1 MVFTPPQASA
11 SGLRFWLRRCLR
23 SAAPLAV
30 AASLV
35 VAGSAARADDSY
47 WNSGTAAGNF
57 WSTGTNWSNGVPTST
72 TNALTTSSGASIIL
86 GSNAQA
92 KTLFVE
98 GPLGGESQLTAG
110 DLTLSDQLWINVD
123 TGTAGGTILR
133 LYDGGSAP
141 VSVTANNAT
150 LGADPGKQGNI
161 ILDSQSGGNVSLN
174 VTNTLNIG
182 YDGSGSYV
190 YSYPFIPT
198 TSGSVSITAGTIQV
212 SGLSTAGQSDYNY
225 IGTYNSNHSV
235 TATNLNIGI
244 AGDQGGAE
252 NYGGSW
258 NIGNTAIGGLA
269 TSGSNYLTVTD
280 SGTFTNTGAFTVG
293 VNGSNN
299 SVYVGYADGYGT
311 TNGTLLLTG
320 SNDLVIGSGITA
332 DNNQVSVTLASSLSA
347 NGNIVVGIDGT
358 NGTFELRNGSTAT
371 SGGVRLGVNAGADGN
386 QFHVYGGS
394 NFSTNGTVRVGDKG
408 SNSFFNI
415 ASGGTATLTGAGKN
429 FYVGYDKSAQGNAV
443 FVSDAGSTLSVK
455 ATGADV
461 VVSANVTGTTGDSSL
476 NVLAVA
482 DGGVV
487 DANRVL
493 VGNGGQI
500 WGFDGT
506 IKGDTLV
513 GAGGTI
519 APGFSDLGLPLGS
532 LSFLG
537 NVDLSQNGGGTFA
550 VDLGASGTSDFID
563 VSGTFSIAN
572 ATLDVTVGVPDTGLA
587 YIIAHYGTLFGSFA
601 TVNGLPGAS
610 WHVDY
615 NYLGLNEIAI
625 VSDAVSVPEIDPAS
639 FGSAFALLMG
649 ALGLVERRGRR
660 GIGLKTPA

>member
-1 MVFTPPQASA
+1 MIFTPPQAAA
-11 SGLRFWLRRCLR
+11 SGLRFWLRRLVR

-30 AASLV
+30 AASLA

-57 WSTGTNWSNGVPTST
+57 WSTGTNWSNGVPTSA

-174 VTNTLNIG
+174 VANTLNIG

-394 NFSTNGTVRVGDKG
+394 SFSTNGTVRVGDKG
-408 SNSFFNI
+408 SNSFFDI

-443 FVSDAGSTLSVK
+443 FVSDTGSTLSVK

-476 NVLAVA
+476 NVLVVA

>member
-11 SGLRFWLRRCLR
+11 SGLRFWLRRLVR

-30 AASLV
+30 AASLFA
-35 VAGSAARADDSY
+35 AGSAAQADDSY

-86 GSNAQA
+86 GSGAQA
-92 KTLFVE
+92 KTLYVE

-225 IGTYNSNHSV
+225 IGTYNTNHSV

-258 NIGNTAIGGLA
+258 NVGNTALGGLV
-269 TSGSNYLTVTD
+269 TSGSNYLTITD

-320 SNDLVIGSGITA
+320 SNDLVIGSGA
-332 DNNQVSVTLASSLSA
+332 NSHDNSVNVYYAGSTLSA
-347 NGNIVVGIDGT
+347 NGNVVVGLDG
-358 NGTFELRNGSTAT
+358 NNNDFRVSNGSTVS
-371 SGGVRLGVNAGADGN
+371 SGGARLGVNAGSHDNTATLGGYNTTWTMDG
-386 QFHVYGGS
+386 S
-394 NFSTNGTVRVGDKG
+394 VRVGDKG
-408 SNSFFNI
+408 SANTFFVD
-415 ASGGTATLTGAGKN
+415 GGTVTLTGTGKN
-429 FYVGYDKSAQGNAV
+429 FYVGYDKSASNNALV
-443 FVSDAGSTLSVK
+443 VLNSGTLSVK
-455 ATGADV
+455 ATGADL
-461 VVSANVTGTTGDSSL
+461 VVSGNVTGTGANSSG
-476 NVLAVA
+476 NILAIA
-482 DGGVV
+482 GGVV
-487 DANRVL
+487 DANRTL
-493 VGNGGQI
+493 VGDGGQI
-500 WGFDGT
+500 WGFDGS
-506 IKGDTLV
+506 IKGDTIID
-513 GAGGTI
+513 AGGAI
-519 APGFSDLGLPLGS
+519 GPGEFGFTF
-532 LSFLG
+532 LSFTDNL
-537 NVDLSQNGGGTFA
+537 DLSRGGLLNMTTSGTDSSFIDIGGTLT
-550 VDLGASGTSDFID
+550 LGGSSSLLMTME
-563 VSGTFSIAN
+563 TQIA
-572 ATLDVTVGVPDTGLA
+572 GVA
-587 YIIAHYGTLFGSFA
+587 YIIAHYNSLAGEFA
-601 TVNGLPGAS
+601 TVNGLPDAS
-610 WHVDY
+610 WYVDY

-625 VSDAVSVPEIDPAS
+625 VSNVPEIDPSS

-649 ALGLVERRGRR
+649 ALGIVERRTRR
-660 GIGLKTPA
+660 RLGLMSAT

>member
-86 GSNAQA
+86 GSGAQA
-92 KTLFVE
+92 KTLYVE

-190 YSYPFIPT
+190 YSFPFIGT
-198 TSGSVSITAGTIQV
+198 TSGSVSITADTIQV
-212 SGLSTAGQSDYNY
+212 SGLSTAGVNDVNS
-225 IGTYNSNHSV
+225 IGTYNVNHSV
-235 TATNLNIGI
+235 TATNLNLGV
-244 AGDQGGAE
+244 AGKQGGAE
-252 NYGGSW
+252 NFGGTW
-258 NIGNTAIGGLA
+258 NVGNTALGGLV
-269 TSGSNYLTVTD
+269 TSGSNYLTITD

-320 SNDLVIGSGITA
+320 SNDLVIGSGA
-332 DNNQVSVTLASSLSA
+332 NSHDNSVNVYYAGSTLSA
-347 NGNIVVGIDGT
+347 NGNVVVGLDG
-358 NGTFELRNGSTAT
+358 NNNDFRVSNGSTVS
-371 SGGVRLGVNAGADGN
+371 SGGARLGVNAGSHDNTATLGGYNTTWTMDG
-386 QFHVYGGS
+386 S
-394 NFSTNGTVRVGDKG
+394 VRVGDKG
-408 SNSFFNI
+408 SANTFFVD
-415 ASGGTATLTGAGKN
+415 GGTVTLTGTGKN
-429 FYVGYDKSAQGNAV
+429 FYVGYDKSASNNALV
-443 FVSDAGSTLSVK
+443 VLNSGTLSVK
-455 ATGADV
+455 ATGADL
-461 VVSANVTGTTGDSSL
+461 VVSGNVTGTGANSSG
-476 NVLAVA
+476 NILAIA
-482 DGGVV
+482 GGVV
-487 DANRVL
+487 DANRTL
-493 VGNGGQI
+493 VGDGGQI
-500 WGFDGT
+500 WGFDGS
-506 IKGDTLV
+506 IKGDTIID
-513 GAGGTI
+513 AGGAI
-519 APGFSDLGLPLGS
+519 GPGEFGFTF
-532 LSFLG
+532 LSFTDNL
-537 NVDLSQNGGGTFA
+537 DLSRGGLLNMTTSGTDSSFIDIGGTLT
-550 VDLGASGTSDFID
+550 LGGSSSLLMTME
-563 VSGTFSIAN
+563 TQIA
-572 ATLDVTVGVPDTGLA
+572 GVA
-587 YIIAHYGTLFGSFA
+587 YIIAHYNSLAGEFA
-601 TVNGLPGAS
+601 TVNGLPDAS
-610 WHVDY
+610 WYVDY

-625 VSDAVSVPEIDPAS
+625 VSNVPEIDPSS

-649 ALGLVERRGRR
+649 ALGIVERRTRR
-660 GIGLKTPA
+660 RLGLMSAT

>member
-86 GSNAQA
+86 GSGAQA
-92 KTLFVE
+92 KTLYVE

-225 IGTYNSNHSV
+225 IGTYNTNHSV

-320 SNDLVIGSGITA
+320 SNDLVIGSGA
-332 DNNQVSVTLASSLSA
+332 NSHDNSVNVYYAGSTLSA
-347 NGNIVVGIDGT
+347 NGNVVVGLDG
-358 NGTFELRNGSTAT
+358 NNNDFRVSNGSTVS
-371 SGGVRLGVNAGADGN
+371 SGGARLGVNAGSHDNTATLGGYNTTWTMDG
-386 QFHVYGGS
+386 S
-394 NFSTNGTVRVGDKG
+394 VRVGDKG
-408 SNSFFNI
+408 SANTFFVD
-415 ASGGTATLTGAGKN
+415 GGTVTLTGTGKN
-429 FYVGYDKSAQGNAV
+429 FYVGYDKSASNNALV
-443 FVSDAGSTLSVK
+443 VLNSGTLSVK
-455 ATGADV
+455 ATGADL
-461 VVSANVTGTTGDSSL
+461 VVSGNVTGTGANSSG
-476 NVLAVA
+476 NILAIA
-482 DGGVV
+482 GGVV
-487 DANRVL
+487 DANRTL
-493 VGNGGQI
+493 VGDGGQI
-500 WGFDGT
+500 WGFDGS
-506 IKGDTLV
+506 IKGDTIID
-513 GAGGTI
+513 AGGAI
-519 APGFSDLGLPLGS
+519 GPGEFGFTF
-532 LSFLG
+532 LSFTDNL
-537 NVDLSQNGGGTFA
+537 DLSRGGLLNMTTSGTDSSFIDIGGTLT
-550 VDLGASGTSDFID
+550 LGGSSSLLMTME
-563 VSGTFSIAN
+563 TQIA
-572 ATLDVTVGVPDTGLA
+572 GVA
-587 YIIAHYGTLFGSFA
+587 YIIAHYNSLAGEFA
-601 TVNGLPGAS
+601 TVNGLPDAS
-610 WHVDY
+610 WYVDY

-625 VSDAVSVPEIDPAS
+625 VSNVPEIDPSS

-649 ALGLVERRGRR
+649 ALGIVERRTRR
-660 GIGLKTPA
+660 RLGLMSAT

>member
-86 GSNAQA
+86 GSGAQA
-92 KTLFVE
+92 KTLYVE

-320 SNDLVIGSGITA
+320 SNDLVIGSGA
-332 DNNQVSVTLASSLSA
+332 NSHDNSVNVYYAGSTLSA
-347 NGNIVVGIDGT
+347 NGNVVVGLDG
-358 NGTFELRNGSTAT
+358 NNNDFRVSNGSTVS
-371 SGGVRLGVNAGADGN
+371 SGGARLGVNAGSHDNTATLGGYNTTWTMDG
-386 QFHVYGGS
+386 S
-394 NFSTNGTVRVGDKG
+394 VRVGDKG
-408 SNSFFNI
+408 SANTFFVD
-415 ASGGTATLTGAGKN
+415 GGTVTLTGTGKN
-429 FYVGYDKSAQGNAV
+429 FYVGYDKSASNNALV
-443 FVSDAGSTLSVK
+443 VLNSGTLSVK
-455 ATGADV
+455 ATGADL
-461 VVSANVTGTTGDSSL
+461 VVSGNVTGTGANSSG
-476 NVLAVA
+476 NILAIA
-482 DGGVV
+482 GGVV
-487 DANRVL
+487 DANRTL
-493 VGNGGQI
+493 VGDGGQI
-500 WGFDGT
+500 WGFDGS
-506 IKGDTLV
+506 IKGDTIID
-513 GAGGTI
+513 AGGAI
-519 APGFSDLGLPLGS
+519 GPGEFGFTF
-532 LSFLG
+532 LSFTDNL
-537 NVDLSQNGGGTFA
+537 DLSRGGLLNMTTSGTDSSFIDIGGTLT
-550 VDLGASGTSDFID
+550 LGGSSSLLMTME
-563 VSGTFSIAN
+563 TQIA
-572 ATLDVTVGVPDTGLA
+572 GVA
-587 YIIAHYGTLFGSFA
+587 YIIAHYNSLAGEFA
-601 TVNGLPGAS
+601 TVNGLPDAS
-610 WHVDY
+610 WYVDY

-625 VSDAVSVPEIDPAS
+625 VSNVPEIDPSS

-649 ALGLVERRGRR
+649 ALGIVERRTRR
-660 GIGLKTPA
+660 RLGLMSAT

>member
-320 SNDLVIGSGITA
+320 SNDLVIGSGA
-332 DNNQVSVTLASSLSA
+332 NSHDNSVNVYYAGSTLSA
-347 NGNIVVGIDGT
+347 NGNVVVGLDG
-358 NGTFELRNGSTAT
+358 NNNDFRVSNGSTVS
-371 SGGVRLGVNAGADGN
+371 SGGARLGVNAGSHDNTATLGGYNTTWTMDG
-386 QFHVYGGS
+386 S
-394 NFSTNGTVRVGDKG
+394 VRVGDKG
-408 SNSFFNI
+408 SANTFFVD
-415 ASGGTATLTGAGKN
+415 GGTVTLTGTGKN
-429 FYVGYDKSAQGNAV
+429 FYVGYDKSASNNALV
-443 FVSDAGSTLSVK
+443 VLNSGTLSVK
-455 ATGADV
+455 ATGADL
-461 VVSANVTGTTGDSSL
+461 VVSGNVTGTGANSSG
-476 NVLAVA
+476 NILAIA
-482 DGGVV
+482 GGVV
-487 DANRVL
+487 DANRTL
-493 VGNGGQI
+493 VGDGGQI
-500 WGFDGT
+500 WGFDGS
-506 IKGDTLV
+506 IKGDTIID
-513 GAGGTI
+513 AGGAI
-519 APGFSDLGLPLGS
+519 GPGEFGFTF
-532 LSFLG
+532 LSFTDNL
-537 NVDLSQNGGGTFA
+537 DLSRGGLLNMTTSGTDSSFIDIGGTLT
-550 VDLGASGTSDFID
+550 LGGSSSLLMTME
-563 VSGTFSIAN
+563 TQIA
-572 ATLDVTVGVPDTGLA
+572 GVA
-587 YIIAHYGTLFGSFA
+587 YIIAHYNSLAGEFA
-601 TVNGLPGAS
+601 TVNGLPDAS
-610 WHVDY
+610 WYVDY

-625 VSDAVSVPEIDPAS
+625 VSNVPEIDPSS

-649 ALGLVERRGRR
+649 ALGIVERRTRR
-660 GIGLKTPA
+660 RLGLMSAT

>member
-11 SGLRFWLRRCLR
+11 SGLRFWLRRLVR

-30 AASLV
+30 AASLFA
-35 VAGSAARADDSY
+35 AGSAAQADDSY

-86 GSNAQA
+86 GSGAQA
-92 KTLFVE
+92 KTLYVE

-320 SNDLVIGSGITA
+320 SNDLVIGSGA
-332 DNNQVSVTLASSLSA
+332 NSHDNSVNVYYAGSTLSA
-347 NGNIVVGIDGT
+347 NGNVVVGLDG
-358 NGTFELRNGSTAT
+358 NNNDFRVSNGSTVS
-371 SGGVRLGVNAGADGN
+371 SGGARLGVNAGSHDNTATLGGYNTTWTMDG
-386 QFHVYGGS
+386 S
-394 NFSTNGTVRVGDKG
+394 VRVGDKG
-408 SNSFFNI
+408 SANTFFVD
-415 ASGGTATLTGAGKN
+415 GGTVTLTGTGKN
-429 FYVGYDKSAQGNAV
+429 FYVGYDKSASNNALV
-443 FVSDAGSTLSVK
+443 VLNSGTLSVK
-455 ATGADV
+455 ATGADL
-461 VVSANVTGTTGDSSL
+461 VVSGNVTGTGANSSG
-476 NVLAVA
+476 NILAIA
-482 DGGVV
+482 GGVV
-487 DANRVL
+487 DANRTL
-493 VGNGGQI
+493 VGDGGQI
-500 WGFDGT
+500 WGFDGS
-506 IKGDTLV
+506 IKGDTIID
-513 GAGGTI
+513 AGGAI
-519 APGFSDLGLPLGS
+519 GPGEFGFTF
-532 LSFLG
+532 LSFTDNL
-537 NVDLSQNGGGTFA
+537 DLSRGGLLNMTTSGTDSSFIDIGGTLT
-550 VDLGASGTSDFID
+550 LGGSSSLLMTME
-563 VSGTFSIAN
+563 TQIA
-572 ATLDVTVGVPDTGLA
+572 GVA
-587 YIIAHYGTLFGSFA
+587 YIIAHYNSLAGEFA
-601 TVNGLPGAS
+601 TVNGLPDAS
-610 WHVDY
+610 WYVDY

-625 VSDAVSVPEIDPAS
+625 VSNVPEIDPSS

-649 ALGLVERRGRR
+649 ALGIVERRTRR
-660 GIGLKTPA
+660 RLGLMSAT

>member
-11 SGLRFWLRRCLR
+11 SGLRFWLRRLVR

-30 AASLV
+30 AASLFA
-35 VAGSAARADDSY
+35 AGSAAQADDSY

-86 GSNAQA
+86 GSGAQA
-92 KTLFVE
+92 KTLYVE

-225 IGTYNSNHSV
+225 IGTYNTNHSV

-320 SNDLVIGSGITA
+320 SNDLVIGSGA
-332 DNNQVSVTLASSLSA
+332 NSHDNSVNVYYAGSTLSA
-347 NGNIVVGIDGT
+347 NGNVVVGLDG
-358 NGTFELRNGSTAT
+358 NNNDFRVSNGSTVS
-371 SGGVRLGVNAGADGN
+371 SGGARLGVNAGSHDNTATLGGYNTTWTMDG
-386 QFHVYGGS
+386 S
-394 NFSTNGTVRVGDKG
+394 VRVGDKG
-408 SNSFFNI
+408 SANTFFVD
-415 ASGGTATLTGAGKN
+415 GGTVTLTGTGKN
-429 FYVGYDKSAQGNAV
+429 FYVGYDKSASNNALV
-443 FVSDAGSTLSVK
+443 VLNSGTLSVK
-455 ATGADV
+455 ATGADL
-461 VVSANVTGTTGDSSL
+461 VVSGNVTGTGANSSG
-476 NVLAVA
+476 NILAIA
-482 DGGVV
+482 GGVV
-487 DANRVL
+487 DANRTL
-493 VGNGGQI
+493 VGDGGQI
-500 WGFDGT
+500 WGFDGS
-506 IKGDTLV
+506 IKGDTIID
-513 GAGGTI
+513 AGGAI
-519 APGFSDLGLPLGS
+519 GPGEFGFTF
-532 LSFLG
+532 LSFTDNL
-537 NVDLSQNGGGTFA
+537 DLSRGGLLNMTTSGTDSSFIDIGGTLT
-550 VDLGASGTSDFID
+550 LGGSSSLLMTME
-563 VSGTFSIAN
+563 TQIA
-572 ATLDVTVGVPDTGLA
+572 GVA
-587 YIIAHYGTLFGSFA
+587 YIIAHYNSLAGEFA
-601 TVNGLPGAS
+601 TVNGLPDAS
-610 WHVDY
+610 WYVDY

-625 VSDAVSVPEIDPAS
+625 VSNVPEIDPSS

-649 ALGLVERRGRR
+649 ALGIVERRTRR
-660 GIGLKTPA
+660 RLGLMSAT